1 MLNAGVTGELSQISN
16 KLGVPQGSV
25 ISPFLFNV
33 YMHELDTFIISLG
46 KKSLALVSA
55 DDVSKR
61 EAAKEY
67 NKLMKKF
74 STRQLASIL
83 KEYGSTKAMRDALKR
98 LKKEHYDK

>member
-1 MLNAGVTGELSQISN
+1 MLNAGVTGELTQISN

-33 YMHELDTFIISLG
+33 YMHELDTFIMSLE
-46 KKSLALVSA
+46 KKSLISISA
-55 DDVSKR
+55 GDVRKR

-67 NKLMKKF
+67 TQLMKKF
-74 STRQLASIL
+74 STRQLASTL
-83 KEYGSTKAMRDALKR
+83 KEYGSPTVMRDALKR